1 MSYPTSLSSFVARRP
16 PRSFSTGSGAP
27 FSVAFAPG
35 VGTTGIALQNIPT
48 GGTGTWF
55 TFVATVDCHI
65 RFGSFSGDTATV
77 SDFLMRAGVQ
87 EEWYVMT
94 ADTFVRVIGDTLSGT
109 LRLWR
114 SSR

>member
-1 MSYPTSLSSFVARRP
+1 MPKPLLSFVARRP

-27 FSVAFAPG
+27 FSAAFTAA
-35 VGTTGIALQNIPT
+35 VGTTGASLQNIPT
-48 GGTGTWF
+48 GGSGTWF
-55 TFVATVDCHI
+55 TFVATADCHI

-87 EEWYVMT
+87 EEWYLMT
-94 ADTFVRVIGDTLSGT
+94 EDTFVRVIGDVFSGT
-109 LRLWR
+109 LRWWR